1 MTKSPEIYFLEGC
14 GRCSLGGTPE
24 CKVHRWTAELQLL
37 RSIILDCGLEE
48 VAKWGVPCYMH
59 GKSNVLVLSALKDTA
74 TIGFMKGALL
84 DQTSHLLVE
93 QAGTENVS
101 RVLRFTSLEQ
111 IADNEA
117 EIKALIY
124 QAIEV
129 ENQGLKVEPKKSKEL
144 IPDEL
149 EHAFV
154 QNPQLKDAF
163 YSLTPGRQRGYLL
176 HFNQAKQAA
185 TRASRIEK
193 CVEKILRGEG
203 MHDQYKN

>member
-24 CKVHRWTAELQLL
+24 CKIHRWTQELQLL

-59 GKSNVLVLSALKDTA
+59 GKSNVLVLSALKDTV
-74 TIGFMKGALL
+74 TVGFMKGALL

-101 RVLRFTSLEQ
+101 RVLRFTSLDH
-111 IADNEA
+111 IIDSEA

-129 ENQGLKVEPKKSKEL
+129 ENQGLKVAPKKSKEH
-144 IPDEL
+144 IPEEL
-149 EHAFV
+149 EHAFA

-163 YSLTPGRQRGYLL
+163 YSLTPGRQRAYLL

-185 TRASRIEK
+185 TRTSRIEK
-193 CVEKILRGEG
+193 CSAKILRGEG
-203 MHDQYKN
+203 MHD